1 MNWTETRKELHK
13 HPEVS
18 GEEQNTSDLVIKKL
32 AEFGLTE
39 IHRGFSEH
47 SIIAELIFEKAGRT
61 VLFRCELDA
70 LPIKESNTF
79 DYRSKNEGVSHKCG
93 HDGHITIMLG
103 LIEKLKEN
111 PLKKGRAIFLFQS
124 SEEDGIGAKSIID
137 SGKLKELSPIDRVI
151 ALHNVPGFKKN
162 TIVCKNGSFTPSVE
176 SVDIHLRGKE
186 SHAGMPENGVG
197 PAPAIAKLIDY
208 FAEIHNPDAS
218 SNSYFLST
226 PIQLK
231 MGQPAYG
238 TAAGDALLSYTFR
251 SWEFDFF
258 QKQKKQIIDKIGEIV
273 KATSG
278 LSVDLDWK
286 QAFDANINEEDTVKA
301 IKKATSENDL
311 NYINKNQPFPWGED
325 FGTFT
330 QEFQGAM
337 FGLGSGKKTP
347 ELHNPDYDF
356 PDEIR
361 KTGIDMFYSL
371 AKITLL

>member
-1 MNWTETRKELHK
+1 LN
-13 HPEVS
+13 
-18 GEEQNTSDLVIKKL
+18 
-32 AEFGLTE
+32 
-39 IHRGFSEH
+39 
-47 SIIAELIFEKAGRT
+47 
-61 VLFRCELDA
+61 
-70 LPIKESNTF
+70 
-79 DYRSKNEGVSHKCG
+79 
-93 HDGHITIMLG
+93 
-103 LIEKLKEN
+103 
-111 PLKKGRAIFLFQS
+111 
-124 SEEDGIGAKSIID
+124 
-137 SGKLKELSPIDRVI
+137 
-151 ALHNVPGFKKN
+151 
-162 TIVCKNGSFTPSVE
+162 
-176 SVDIHLRGKE
+176 
-186 SHAGMPENGVG
+186 
-197 PAPAIAKLIDY
+197 
-208 FAEIHNPDAS
+208 
-218 SNSYFLST
+218 
-226 PIQLK
+226 
-231 MGQPAYG
+231 
-238 TAAGDALLSYTFR
+238 YTFR